1 MPDYIL
7 DTDHLTLFD
16 HGHPIVLQHYHAH
29 PLGSVGL
36 TAVTVEEYLRGRLA
50 SLAQQQTGTQKVQ
63 AYARL
68 LTALDLFRQFPIVPF
83 DQAADVQYQQLR
95 RLRVRVGSRDLR
107 IGATALT
114 QQLIVVTR
122 NKRDF
127 KAIPGLTIVDWSV

>member
-1 MPDYIL
+1 MLKYVL

-16 HGHPIVLQHYHAH
+16 HGHAIVLQHYHAN

-50 SLAQQQTGTQKVQ
+50 SLAQQQTGPQKVQ

-68 LTALDLFRQFPIVPF
+68 IASLHLFRQFPIAPF
-83 DQAADVQYQQLR
+83 GQAVDAQYQQLR
-95 RLRVRVGSRDLR
+95 RLRPKVGARDLR

-114 QQLIVVTR
+114 QQLVVVTR
-122 NKRDF
+122 NQRDF
-127 KAIPGLTIVDWSV
+127 KFIPGLSLVDWSV